1 MVHLQGSRYFL
12 RAAGYHVWIHD
23 VGCGL
28 LGSAQGV
35 KLLVVG
41 CWLPDLGVMFLA
53 SSIWSRLRWS
63 RSWLRAAEGCA
74 ILGIEAGGSALLC
87 PTQGVKLLAAGCE
100 LLFLGVL
107 IPAAGCWVQL
117 QGSRCWRH
125 PPLSPPVQVTSPQ
138 KFHWFYLPGY
148 GVRLPAW
155 SGLPCSFCLFLRS
168 SRAKTKKQKKAGCC
182 RLPFPVRCC
191 WLLAFGCSF
200 MVQAA
205 CFVLLAAVVGSC
217 CWMRASGSVSGVKL
231 LPVGCWLPFL
241 SSCCWL
247 QAKGCGA
254 GVQAVCCVLL
264 AAVLG
269 FMLLAV
275 CF

>member
-53 SSIWSRLRWS
+53 SSFWSRLRWS
-63 RSWLRAAEGCA
+63 RCRLRAAEGCA

-125 PPLSPPVQVTSPQ
+125 PPRVPPSPSHKSSEVSLVLLAWLWGSPPGVVWPAMFLLLVSP
-138 KFHWFYLPGY
+138 
-148 GVRLPAW
+148 V
-155 SGLPCSFCLFLRS
+155 LPCKNK
-168 SRAKTKKQKKAGCC
+168 KTKKGWM
-182 RLPFPVRCC
+182 LP
-191 WLLAFGCSF
+191 
-200 MVQAA
+200 AA
-205 CFVLLAAVVGSC
+205 ISGSMLLAA
-217 CWMRASGSVSGVKL
+217 
-231 LPVGCWLPFL
+231 
-241 SSCCWL
+241 
-247 QAKGCGA
+247 
-254 GVQAVCCVLL
+254 
-264 AAVLG
+264 G
-269 FMLLAV
+269 FWV
-275 CF
+275 